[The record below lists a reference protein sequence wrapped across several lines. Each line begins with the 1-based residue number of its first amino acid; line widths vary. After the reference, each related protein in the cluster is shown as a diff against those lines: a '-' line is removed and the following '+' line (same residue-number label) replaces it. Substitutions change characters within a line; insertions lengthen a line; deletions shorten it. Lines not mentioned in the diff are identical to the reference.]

1 MFWNNFITLRM
12 VEFIHKNK
20 RNEKCFRVKIFFF
33 LTFLFQWWFYI
44 NHHMHRYIY
53 TYYIHIMIKSHEW
66 VNIWIQLHDGHAHDS
81 IFGTKIK
88 NLTGNSNSVR
98 WKCFLRLLVVR
109 HLGCSKFVT
118 IRLLLLLR
126 WYIFFLAMFGS
137 NFFFCL

>member
-53 TYYIHIMIKSHEW
+53 TYYIHIKSWMSEYLNSIVWWSCSWFNIRHE
-66 VNIWIQLHDGHAHDS
+66 
-81 IFGTKIK
+81 KK
-88 NLTGNSNSVR
+88 NLAGNSNSVR

-126 WYIFFLAMFGS
+126 WYMILFFLAMFGS